1 MKHPLLGK
9 TLPEIEE
16 IVQTLNGRADQA
28 VLISKWL
35 YKKNEFSFDLIKS
48 IPNSL
53 RKSLDSSY
61 SIGKYLPSQLTE
73 SKDKTQKYL
82 FSNGKGQQF
91 ESVFMPSNKR
101 NTLCISSQS
110 GCRMGCKFCLT
121 GKIGFNGNLAALDIV
136 NQFYSLPDYKE
147 VNRLVIMGMG
157 EPFDNFTEVKKA
169 VEIFTSQW
177 GMAFGASNITISTVG
192 LLEPLKQFLEK
203 PFCNLAISLN
213 NPISAE
219 RKELMPIENTYPI
232 SKVIDLIKQNP
243 LKKPLRLSFEYVA
256 LGGVNLS
263 QQHALE
269 IADLLKGINY
279 HLNIIC
285 WNNHEGSPYNAPT
298 ELELNSFINC
308 LEKNGVLSS
317 VRQSRG
323 QDIGAACGQMA
334 GNLLKSNE

>member
-1 MKHPLLGK
+1 MKTPLLGK

-16 IVQTLNGRADQA
+16 IVQTFNGRADHA

-35 YKKNEFSFDLIKS
+35 YKKNGLNFDLIES
-48 IPNSL
+48 IPNTL
-53 RKSLDSSY
+53 RKSLDSYY
-61 SIGKYLPSQLTE
+61 SIGKYPPSQVTE
-73 SKDKTQKYL
+73 SKDKTRKYL
-82 FSNGKGQQF
+82 FKNDRGQQF
-91 ESVFMPSNKR
+91 ESVFMPSAKR

-136 NQFYSLPDYKE
+136 NQLYSIPDYKE

-157 EPFDNFTEVKKA
+157 EPFDNFAEVKKA

-213 NPISAE
+213 NPIGAE

-232 SKVIDLIKQNP
+232 SKIIDLIKQNP
-243 LKKPLRLSFEYVA
+243 LKKPIRLSFEYVA
-256 LGGVNLS
+256 LGEVNLT
-263 QQHALE
+263 QKHASA

-285 WNNHEGSPYNAPT
+285 WNSHNGSSYNAPN

-334 GNLLKSNE
+334 GNLIKSN